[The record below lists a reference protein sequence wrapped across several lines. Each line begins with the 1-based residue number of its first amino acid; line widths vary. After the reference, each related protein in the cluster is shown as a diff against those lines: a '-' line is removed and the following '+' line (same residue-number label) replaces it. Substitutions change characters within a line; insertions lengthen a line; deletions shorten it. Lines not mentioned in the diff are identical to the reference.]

1 MPFSGKLLLSSRPI
15 RIGSMLAVAEVV
27 AVEEAE
33 LLLVDWSGRKLR
45 KPTAAAARGM
55 YRFY

>member
-1 MPFSGKLLLSSRPI
+1 
-15 RIGSMLAVAEVV
+15 MLAVAEVV

-33 LLLVDWSGRKLR
+33 LLLVDGSRRLQVLVLSGRKLR
-45 KPTAAAARGM
+45 KPTAVAAARGM